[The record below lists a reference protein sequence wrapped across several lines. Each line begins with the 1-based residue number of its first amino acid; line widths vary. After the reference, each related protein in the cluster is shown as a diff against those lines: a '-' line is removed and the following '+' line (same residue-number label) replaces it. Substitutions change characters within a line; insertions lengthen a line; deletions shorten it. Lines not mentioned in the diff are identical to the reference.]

1 MKMIDYTNVFI
12 LITIAA
18 VISGAPQDLVTE
30 KPMPYQYD
38 YKVQDAEKSL
48 YFGAQEAGNEVGRVE
63 GSYQVL
69 LPDGKLMTVTYY
81 IEGESGFVPK
91 ISFQENA
98 NPFGS
103 ARK

>member
-1 MKMIDYTNVFI
+1 MVRWHGF
-12 LITIAA
+12 LITYFKEYCLFLYF
-18 VISGAPQDLVTE
+18 Q
-30 KPMPYQYD
+30 YQYE
-38 YKVQDAEKSL
+38 YKVQDPEKSL

-69 LPDGKLMTVTYY
+69 LPDGRLMTVTYY

-91 ISFQENA
+91 ISFKENA

-103 ARK
+103 SWNW